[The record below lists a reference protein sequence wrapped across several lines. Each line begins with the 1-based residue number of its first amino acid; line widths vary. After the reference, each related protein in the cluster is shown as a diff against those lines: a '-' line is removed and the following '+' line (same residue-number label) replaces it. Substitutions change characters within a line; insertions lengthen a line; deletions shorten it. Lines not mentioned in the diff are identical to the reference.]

1 MSEVTI
7 TLSREELEA
16 LIRRLVREELAA
28 APARSILDDPAHDG
42 PDDPAQDD
50 LLRRDALE
58 LIEKYLDRPEA
69 KKSLSE
75 LRQEIALA
83 EAADELP
90 D

>member
-7 TLSREELEA
+7 TLSREELEE
-16 LIRRLVREELAA
+16 LIRQVVREELATG
-28 APARSILDDPAHDG
+28 PARTILDDPAHEG

-58 LIEKYLDRPEA
+58 LVDKYLDRPEA
-69 KKSLSE
+69 KKGLSE
-75 LRQEIALA
+75 LRREIALA